1 MSELI
6 KREDAI
12 EAMAELQGIAQSKAE
27 LTGISKA
34 WKRIKVLH
42 TVDAVPV
49 VRGEWKLIESE
60 LPWIEY
66 RCSECGTYSKY
77 ATHYCPN
84 CGSED
89 IERTEES
96 DTANGWKKAWK
107 ELPDDGKNYLVI
119 TAFGNIAVLPYN
131 KKHQAFNVTDD
142 YTDAE
147 IKVLYWMPLP
157 PMPQQKKRPAY
168 DFQRDADLIK
178 KAMELKEED
187 K

>member
-1 MSELI
+1 MEVYKCLHCGFEFDEPA
-6 KREDAI
+6 RTYDGGHYDA
-12 EAMAELQGIAQSKAE
+12 E
-27 LTGISKA
+27 
-34 WKRIKVLH
+34 
-42 TVDAVPV
+42 
-49 VRGEWKLIESE
+49 
-60 LPWIEY
+60 
-66 RCSECGTYSKY
+66 
-77 ATHYCPN
+77 CPN

-89 IERTEES
+89 IEHTEES

-107 ELPDDGKNYLVI
+107 ELPDDEKNYLVI
-119 TAFGNIAVLPYN
+119 TANGNAAVLN
-131 KKHQAFNVTDD
+131 FNTKHQAWNVTDD

-187 K
+187 Q

>member
-1 MSELI
+1 MEI
-6 KREDAI
+6 YKC
-12 EAMAELQGIAQSKAE
+12 
-27 LTGISKA
+27 
-34 WKRIKVLH
+34 VH
-42 TVDAVPV
+42 
-49 VRGEWKLIESE
+49 
-60 LPWIEY
+60 
-66 RCSECGTYSKY
+66 CGFEFDEPARTYDGG
-77 ATHYCPN
+77 HYDTDCPN

-107 ELPDDGKNYLVI
+107 ELPEEEKNYLVV
-119 TAFGNIAVLPYN
+119 TARGNVTVLDFN
-131 KKHQAFNVTDD
+131 LKNQAFNVSDD

-178 KAMELKEED
+178 RQWN
-187 K
+187 